1 MMISI
6 MPYNFQPWVRRR
18 HQKVTIS
25 AQMFLHIV
33 AKIKDVISSMKKP
46 LKDKNDRIE
55 GGG

>member
-1 MMISI
+1 MISI

-25 AQMFLHIV
+25 DVPSYRRQ
-33 AKIKDVISSMKKP
+33 IKDVISSMKKP